1 MNHDGLPDIIISDP
15 QAHTIGGASPGE
27 IYVIYGRRKQDDP
40 PVGPFQLLQN
50 YPNPFNASTVIRY
63 RLEKAQVIRID
74 IYNARG
80 QRIRRLVEGNMPAGE
95 HRAIWDGHDESR
107 QQVGSGVYFC
117 RIIGEN
123 FSESIK
129 LLFLK

>member
-1 MNHDGLPDIIISDP
+1 
-15 QAHTIGGASPGE
+15 
-27 IYVIYGRRKQDDP
+27 VIYGRRKQDEPP

-63 RLEKAQVIRID
+63 RLEKSQVIRID

-80 QRIRRLVEGNMPAGE
+80 QHIRRLVEGNMPAGE
-95 HRAIWDGHDESR
+95 HRAIWDGHDER
-107 QQVGSGVYFC
+107 LQQVGSGVYFC

-129 LLFLK
+129 LLYLK